1 MKKLSNICLVSI
13 LIATIG
19 SIQLPASAQVN
30 NKEMPQLGKNS
41 VKEIVKAMSLEQKA
55 KLVVGMGMVFHLP
68 PPGKSKIKLPK
79 GFKLPGQFQEA
90 AQIPQKVPGAA
101 GRTWAIPALGI
112 PSITMSDGPAGV
124 RIPPIR
130 NNDSSET
137 YYATQF
143 PVETLLASTWDTSV
157 VRKVGE
163 ALGREALD
171 YGVDIMLLPA
181 MDIQR
186 NPLGGRNFE
195 YYSEDPVVSGYMS
208 AAMIKGV
215 QDEGVGVSV
224 KHFFANNQE
233 TSRND
238 INEEISERAIREIYL
253 KGFKIAI
260 QHADPWTVMSSY
272 NKVNGTYTSQRKD
285 LLTTILR
292 NEWGYKGFVMTDWFG
307 GKDPV
312 AQMKAGNDLLMPGTP
327 AQYNTIIKAVKDG
340 SLSVSDLNR
349 NVERILEGIMKTPE
363 FKHDAFSNHPD
374 LKKDEQISRWAATQG
389 MVLLRDKGHSLPLNN
404 NAKVALFGYT
414 SYDLLP
420 GGFGSG
426 TVNTS
431 FTVSL
436 NQGLENAG
444 FGVDQ
449 DLQNQYEKYITHE
462 KAILPKQTFIL
473 QPPAV
478 IPEMAAS
485 ASSIK
490 EAAMQDDVAVITIG
504 RMSGEGIDRKLSS
517 FYLTRQ
523 EKDLIKNVSDAFHA
537 AGKKVV
543 VVLNIAGPIE
553 MAGWRNEV
561 DGILLAWMPGQEAGN
576 AIADV
581 LSGKVNPSGKLAQTF
596 PIKYS
601 DVPSA
606 KYFPGTPV
614 NDPKNV
620 VYGEGIYVGYRYYNT
635 FHVKAAYPFG
645 YGLSFTHFSY
655 SDLKLSSHH
664 FDGKIEVTV
673 KVTNSGDVAGKE
685 VVELYLSAPQKELKK
700 PDEELKAF
708 AKTREL
714 QPGESEYMKFILN
727 SSSLASFDTPKE
739 EWIAE
744 TGKYTVKIGASCEDI
759 KQSASFDLAKDLVVE
774 KVHAVMAPQINI
786 PPMR

>member
-1 MKKLSNICLVSI
+1 MKKIKSICIVSVLMAI
-13 LIATIG
+13 LG
-19 SIQLPASAQVN
+19 CMQLPVSAQN
-30 NKEMPQLGKNS
+30 SKETPQLGKNS
-41 VKEIVKAMSLEQKA
+41 LKEIVKAMSLEQKA
-55 KLVVGMGMVFHLP
+55 KIVVGMGMVFHIPTSLK
-68 PPGKSKIKLPK
+68 GKLKLPK

-90 AQIPQKVPGAA
+90 AKIPEKVPGAA
-101 GRTWAIPALGI
+101 GRTWPIPEFGI

-130 NNDSSET
+130 NHDSSQT

-143 PVETLLASTWDTSV
+143 PVETLLASSWDTSV

-163 ALGREALD
+163 ALGKEALD
-171 YGVDIMLLPA
+171 YGIDIMLLPA

-195 YYSEDPVVSGYMS
+195 YYSEDPLVSGYMS

-233 TSRND
+233 TSRNS
-238 INEEISERAIREIYL
+238 INEEISKRAIREIYL
-253 KGFKIAI
+253 KGFEIAI
-260 QHADPWTVMSSY
+260 KQSDPWTVMSSY

-292 NEWGYKGFVMTDWFG
+292 DEWGYKGFVMTDWFG

-327 AQYNTIIKAVKDG
+327 VQSEKIIAAVKDG
-340 SLSVSDLNR
+340 SLPVSDLNR

-363 FKHDAFSNHPD
+363 FKHYAFSNKPD

-389 MVLLRDKGHSLPLNN
+389 MVLLKDNGQSLPLKNDSR
-404 NAKVALFGYT
+404 VALFGYT

-431 FTVSL
+431 FTISL

-444 FGVDQ
+444 YLLDQ
-449 DLQNQYEKYITHE
+449 SLQTSYKDYIAHE
-462 KAILPKQTFIL
+462 KSVLPKQKFIL

-478 IPEMAAS
+478 IPEMAVNTSVIKKAS
-485 ASSIK
+485 L
-490 EAAMQDDVAVITIG
+490 QDEVAVITIG
-504 RMSGEGIDRKLSS
+504 RNSGEGVDRKLSS
-517 FYLTRQ
+517 FYLTQQ
-523 EKDLIKNVSDAFHA
+523 EKDLIKNVSDVFHA

-553 MAGWRNEV
+553 VASWRNEV

-576 AIADV
+576 AIAEV

-606 KYFPGTPV
+606 KYFPGTPA

-620 VYGEGIYVGYRYYNT
+620 VYGEGIYVGYRYYHT
-635 FHVKAAYPFG
+635 LHVKTAYPFG
-645 YGLSFTHFSY
+645 YGLSYTHFTY
-655 SDLKLSSHH
+655 SDLKLSSRQFHH
-664 FDGKIEVTV
+664 EITASVTI
-673 KVTNSGDVAGKE
+673 TNSGNVPGKE
-685 VVELYLSAPQKELKK
+685 VAELYLSAPQRELKK
-700 PDEELKAF
+700 PEEELKAF
-708 AKTREL
+708 AKTKLL
-714 QPGESEYMKFILN
+714 QPGESETMKFVLN
-727 SSSLASFDTPKE
+727 GASLASFDTPKE

-744 TGKYTVKIGASCEDI
+744 AGKYTVKIGTSCEDI

-774 KVHAVMAPQINI
+774 KVHAALAPQVNI

>member
-1 MKKLSNICLVSI
+1 MKKLINISIVSI

-19 SIQLPASAQVN
+19 SMQLPASAQTT
-30 NKEMPQLGKNS
+30 KKDMPQLGKNS
-41 VKEIVKAMSLEQKA
+41 LKEIVNAMTLEQKA
-55 KLVVGMGMVFHLP
+55 NLVVGLGMVFHLP
-68 PPGKSKIKLPK
+68 PGAKIK
-79 GFKLPGQFQEA
+79 FKLPPQNPEA
-90 AQIPQKVPGAA
+90 AKVPEKVPGAA
-101 GRTWAIPALGI
+101 GRTYPFPEFGI

-130 NNDSSET
+130 NNDSSKT

-163 ALGREALD
+163 ALGSEARN

-195 YYSEDPVVSGYMS
+195 YYSEDPLVSGYIS

-260 QHADPWTVMSSY
+260 QQSDPWTVMSSY
-272 NKVNGTYTSQRKD
+272 NLVNGTYTSQSKD

-292 NEWGYKGFVMTDWFG
+292 DEWGYKGFVMTDWFG

-327 AQYNTIIKAVKDG
+327 VQSEKIIAAVKDG
-340 SLSVSDLNR
+340 SLPVGDLNR
-349 NVERILEGIMKTPE
+349 NVERIMEGIMKTPG

-389 MVLLRDKGHSLPLNN
+389 MVLLKDNGNALPLKK
-404 NAKVALFGYT
+404 ASSIALYGYT

-449 DLQNQYEKYITHE
+449 TLQTSYENYIAHE

-478 IPEMAAS
+478 IPEMAV
-485 ASSIK
+485 
-490 EAAMQDDVAVITIG
+490 DVAAIKGAAAQDNVALITIG
-504 RMSGEGIDRKLSS
+504 RNSGEGIDRKEES
-517 FYLTRQ
+517 FYLTQQ
-523 EKDLIKNVSDAFHA
+523 EKDLIKNVSDVFHA
-537 AGKKVV
+537 AGKNVV
-543 VVLNIAGPIE
+543 VVLNIAGPVE
-553 MAGWRNEV
+553 MAGWSNEV

-596 PIKYS
+596 PVHYS

-614 NDPKNV
+614 NKPKDV
-620 VYGEGIYVGYRYYNT
+620 VYGEGIYVGYRYYHT
-635 FHVKAAYPFG
+635 FHIKTAYPFG
-645 YGLSFTHFSY
+645 YGLSYTHFTY
-655 SDLKLSSHH
+655 SDLKLSTHH
-664 FDGKIEVTV
+664 FDGKMEVSVTV
-673 KVTNSGDVAGKE
+673 TNTGEVAGKD

-700 PDEELKAF
+700 PEEELKAF

-714 QPGESEYMKFILN
+714 QPGESETMNFVLN
-727 SSSLASFDTPKE
+727 SSSLASFNTPKE
-739 EWIAE
+739 TWIAE
-744 TGKYTVKIGASCEDI
+744 AGKYTVKIGASCEDI
-759 KQSASFDLAKDLVVE
+759 KQSASFDLAKDLFVE
-774 KVHAVMAPQINI
+774 KVHAVLAPQVNI
-786 PPMR
+786 PPMK

>member
-1 MKKLSNICLVSI
+1 MKKLINISIVSI

-19 SIQLPASAQVN
+19 SMQLPASAQTT
-30 NKEMPQLGKNS
+30 KKDMPQLGKNS
-41 VKEIVKAMSLEQKA
+41 LKEIVNAMTLEQKA
-55 KLVVGMGMVFHLP
+55 NLVVGLGMVFHLP
-68 PPGKSKIKLPK
+68 PGAKIK
-79 GFKLPGQFQEA
+79 FKLPPQNPEA
-90 AQIPQKVPGAA
+90 AKVPEKVPGAA
-101 GRTWAIPALGI
+101 GRTYPFPEFGI

-130 NNDSSET
+130 NNDSSKT

-157 VRKVGE
+157 VQKVGE
-163 ALGREALD
+163 ALGSEARN

-195 YYSEDPVVSGYMS
+195 YYSEDPLVSGYIS

-260 QHADPWTVMSSY
+260 QQSDPWTVMSSY
-272 NKVNGTYTSQRKD
+272 NLVNGTYTSQSKG

-292 NEWGYKGFVMTDWFG
+292 DEWGYKGFVMTDWFG

-327 AQYNTIIKAVKDG
+327 VQSEKIIAAVKDG
-340 SLSVSDLNR
+340 SLPVGDLNR
-349 NVERILEGIMKTPE
+349 NVERILEGIMKTPG

-374 LKKDEQISRWAATQG
+374 LKRDEQISRWAATQG
-389 MVLLRDKGHSLPLNN
+389 MVLLKDNGNALPLKK
-404 NAKVALFGYT
+404 ASSIALYGYT

-436 NQGLENAG
+436 NQGLENAE

-449 DLQNQYEKYITHE
+449 TLQTSYENYIAHE

-478 IPEMAAS
+478 IPEMAV
-485 ASSIK
+485 
-490 EAAMQDDVAVITIG
+490 DVAAIKGAAAQDNVALITIG
-504 RMSGEGIDRKLSS
+504 RNSGEGIDRKEES
-517 FYLTRQ
+517 FYLTQQ
-523 EKDLIKNVSDAFHA
+523 EKDLIKNVSDVFHA

-543 VVLNIAGPIE
+543 VVLNIAGPVE
-553 MAGWRNEV
+553 MAGWSNEV

-596 PIKYS
+596 PVHYS

-614 NDPKNV
+614 NKPKDV
-620 VYGEGIYVGYRYYNT
+620 VYGEGIYVGYRYYHT
-635 FHVKAAYPFG
+635 FHIKTAYPFG
-645 YGLSFTHFSY
+645 YGLSYTHFTY
-655 SDLKLSSHH
+655 SDLTLSSPR
-664 FDGKIEVTV
+664 FDGKMEVRV
-673 KVTNSGDVAGKE
+673 KVTNSGEVAGKD
-685 VVELYLSAPQKELKK
+685 VVELYLSAPQNEWKK

-708 AKTREL
+708 SKTREL
-714 QPGESEYMKFILN
+714 KPGESETMNFVLN
-727 SSSLASFDTPKE
+727 SSSLASFNTPKE
-739 EWIAE
+739 TWIAE
-744 TGKYTVKIGASCEDI
+744 AGKYTVKIGASCEDI
-759 KQSASFDLAKDLVVE
+759 KQSASFDLAKDLFVE
-774 KVHAVMAPQINI
+774 KVHAVLAPQVNI
-786 PPMR
+786 PPMK

>member
-1 MKKLSNICLVSI
+1 MKKLINISIVSI

-19 SIQLPASAQVN
+19 SMQLPASAQTT
-30 NKEMPQLGKNS
+30 KKDMPQLGKNS
-41 VKEIVKAMSLEQKA
+41 LKEIVNAMTLEQKA
-55 KLVVGMGMVFHLP
+55 NLVVGLGMVFHLP
-68 PPGKSKIKLPK
+68 PGAKIK
-79 GFKLPGQFQEA
+79 FKLPPQNPEA
-90 AQIPQKVPGAA
+90 AKVPEKVPGAA
-101 GRTWAIPALGI
+101 GRTYPFPEFGI

-130 NNDSSET
+130 NNDSSKT

-163 ALGREALD
+163 ALGSEARN

-195 YYSEDPVVSGYMS
+195 YYSEDPLVSGYIS

-260 QHADPWTVMSSY
+260 QQSDPWTVMSSY
-272 NKVNGTYTSQRKD
+272 NLVNGTYTSQSKD

-292 NEWGYKGFVMTDWFG
+292 DEWGYKGFVMTDWFG

-327 AQYNTIIKAVKDG
+327 VQSEKIIAAVKDG
-340 SLSVSDLNR
+340 SLPVGDLNR
-349 NVERILEGIMKTPE
+349 NVERIMEGIMKTPG

-389 MVLLRDKGHSLPLNN
+389 MVLLKDNGNALPLKK
-404 NAKVALFGYT
+404 ASSIALYGYT

-449 DLQNQYEKYITHE
+449 TLQTSYENYIAHE

-478 IPEMAAS
+478 IPEMAV
-485 ASSIK
+485 
-490 EAAMQDDVAVITIG
+490 DVAAIKGAAAQDNVALITIG
-504 RMSGEGIDRKLSS
+504 RNSGEGIDRKEES
-517 FYLTRQ
+517 FYLTQQ
-523 EKDLIKNVSDAFHA
+523 EKDLIKNVSDVFHA

-553 MAGWRNEV
+553 MAGWSNEV

-596 PIKYS
+596 PVHYS

-614 NDPKNV
+614 NKPKDV
-620 VYGEGIYVGYRYYNT
+620 VYGEGIYVGYRYYHT
-635 FHVKAAYPFG
+635 FHIKTAYPFG
-645 YGLSFTHFSY
+645 YGLSYTHFTY
-655 SDLKLSSHH
+655 SDLKLSTHH
-664 FDGKIEVTV
+664 FDGKMEVSVTV
-673 KVTNSGDVAGKE
+673 TNTGEVAGKD

-700 PDEELKAF
+700 PEEELKAF

-714 QPGESEYMKFILN
+714 QPGESETMNFVLN
-727 SSSLASFDTPKE
+727 SSSLASFNTPKE
-739 EWIAE
+739 TWIAE
-744 TGKYTVKIGASCEDI
+744 AGKYTVKIGASCEDI
-759 KQSASFDLAKDLVVE
+759 KQSASFDLAKDLFVE
-774 KVHAVMAPQINI
+774 KVHAVLAPQVNI
-786 PPMR
+786 PPMK